1 MQLRG
6 ILAAALLTL
15 ASAAAADTLE
25 PARTPD
31 ELKRLQDEIAA
42 TAAQRAED
50 DAERKAMSA
59 ELETLRIESA
69 AIAAEV
75 QTLERDL
82 TRAEQRILELGSR
95 DTELTEALNQRRDR
109 VGPLLGALQRLRRDS
124 PPALAVSPDDAV
136 AAARGAMMIAAVAE
150 KLETEATA
158 LAADLTELSRT
169 RAALATERDVAKA
182 RQATIADRS
191 AELAGLIERR
201 QATVARLAE
210 GVLGA
215 DTAIAQLEAR
225 TADMAEL
232 MAWLE
237 DQEPQETRG
246 AEAEPA
252 DGPVQIGGRAG
263 DFAAAKG
270 RLHWPAAGVIAAA
283 YGETGSDGLAL
294 RGVQLSA
301 RPGAQITAPWDGE
314 IVFAG
319 PFQGYGRLL
328 ILKPGEGYF
337 ILIGGLARLDA
348 AEGQHVLSGEPLGAG
363 PDAGVNG
370 AAAIYIELRRN
381 GAPVDPAKW
390 FEPAG
395 ANG

>member
-1 MQLRG
+1 VRLRV
-6 ILAAALLTL
+6 ITAVAALAV
-15 ASAAAADTLE
+15 ASAMAADSGE
-25 PARTPD
+25 PARTPE
-31 ELKRLQDEIAA
+31 ELKQLQDEIAA

-59 ELETLRIESA
+59 ELDQLRAEST

-75 QTLERDL
+75 QKLERDL

-95 DTELTEALNQRRDR
+95 DSELTGALEQRRDR
-109 VGPLLGALQRLRRDS
+109 IAPLLGALQRLRRDP

-158 LAADLTELSRT
+158 LAADLAELGRT
-169 RAALATERDVAKA
+169 RAALTAERDVAKA
-182 RQATIADRS
+182 RQAEIASRS
-191 AELAGLIERR
+191 TELAGLIERR

-225 TADMAEL
+225 TADMADL

-237 DQEPQETRG
+237 ENEPEEIRG

-252 DGPVQIGGRAG
+252 DGPVQVGGRA
-263 DFAAAKG
+263 DSFAAARG
-270 RLHWPAAGVIAAA
+270 QLRWPAAGVIRAA
-283 YGETGSDGLAL
+283 YGETGSDGLAM
-294 RGVQLSA
+294 RGVSLGV
-301 RPGAQITAPWDGE
+301 RIGAQVTAPFDGE

-348 AEGQHVLSGEPLGAG
+348 AEGQHVLAGEPLGTG
-363 PDAGVNG
+363 PTSGENG
-370 AAAIYIELRRN
+370 TAAIYIELRRN

-390 FEPAG
+390 FEPQG